1 MMYCKKLL
9 CLMLVLASA
18 RGVQA
23 ETLEGLL
30 AAGKL
35 EARAV
40 VQTPDP
46 LFQKA
51 PIVISVEVGTP
62 GRFSKRGTRVRDFT
76 VSGALVR
83 SISKFAFT
91 ETRRREGDS
100 WAFQSWRFELYSQ
113 HAGTLSTPALTTFIS
128 VDTGTNGV
136 VEGEIKLQVPPLEIE
151 VPPGTEGLASWL
163 AATELEVDESWEGV
177 LDAYEV
183 GDAVTRIRRFTI
195 NGAPAMAIPASPQ
208 IELDGV
214 QVYHAPAL
222 VDDKAVGGS
231 LEGVREER
239 VVFTIKAGGARTIPG
254 HRIHWFNLNT
264 KAIEQIDLPGRTLD
278 VSGTATPDAA
288 AAPEPRDE
296 TGNSLVWALA
306 VLSVILSY
314 CLLRWIG
321 RTTWFHTMRDHL
333 DVWRCDRRTQTEFM
347 RAAAQQDSRRCLA
360 LLYKRMSE
368 HAEWQL
374 STVCATDP
382 QLSAIS
388 AALMAHAYS
397 DGQPPE
403 ASELHRLWE
412 VCAKPKEPR
421 DHDQV
426 LRLNPGTSQW
436 ACTEAP
442 FKLEKS

>member
-1 MMYCKKLL
+1 
-9 CLMLVLASA
+9 
-18 RGVQA
+18 
-23 ETLEGLL
+23 
-30 AAGKL
+30 
-35 EARAV
+35 
-40 VQTPDP
+40 
-46 LFQKA
+46 
-51 PIVISVEVGTP
+51 
-62 GRFSKRGTRVRDFT
+62 VRDFT
-76 VSGALVR
+76 VPGTLVR

-91 ETRRREGDS
+91 ETRRRGGDS

-128 VDTGTNGV
+128 VDTGANGV

-151 VPPGTEGLASWL
+151 VPPGTAGLASWV
-163 AATELEVDESWEGV
+163 AANKFEVDESWEGV
-177 LDAYEV
+177 LEAYEV

-208 IELDGV
+208 IEIDGV

-239 VVFTIKAGGARTIPG
+239 VVFTVKAGGTHTIPG
-254 HRIHWFNLNT
+254 HRIHWFNMKT
-264 KAIEQIDLPGRTLD
+264 KTVEQIDLPGRSLD

-288 AAPEPRDE
+288 TVSEPRDD

-306 VLSVILSY
+306 VLSVMLSY
-314 CLLRWIG
+314 FLLRWL
-321 RTTWFHTMRDHL
+321 RRCTWFHTMRDHL
-333 DVWRCDRRTQTEFM
+333 EVWRCDRRTKTDFM
-347 RAAAQQDSRRCLA
+347 HAAAQQDSRRCLA
-360 LLYKRMSE
+360 LLYTRMSE

-382 QLSAIS
+382 QLSAVS

-403 ASELHRLWE
+403 ASELQRLWK
-412 VCAKPKEPR
+412 VCTEPKKQR
-421 DHDQV
+421 DNQNE
-426 LRLNPGTSQW
+426 LRLNPGPSQ
-436 ACTEAP
+436 
-442 FKLEKS
+442 